1 MRVVLGEEERKK
13 GREEERDNLKHI
25 ELLLKR
31 MDGCEW
37 RGREKERK
45 KGREEGGRRGERER
59 RM

>member
-1 MRVVLGEEERKK
+1 MERKRD
-13 GREEERDNLKHI
+13 REEERDNLKHI